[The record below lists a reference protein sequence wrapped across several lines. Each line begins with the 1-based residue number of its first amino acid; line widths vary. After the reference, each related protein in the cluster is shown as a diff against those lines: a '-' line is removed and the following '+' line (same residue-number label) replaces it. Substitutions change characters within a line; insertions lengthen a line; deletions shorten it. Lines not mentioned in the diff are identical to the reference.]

1 MARSVPIERFRNIG
15 IMAHIDAGK
24 TTTTERILYYTG
36 RSYKLGEVHEGT
48 ATMDWMEQEQERG
61 ITITSAATT
70 CEWRDHQINIIDT
83 PGHVDFTAE
92 VERSLRVLDGAV
104 AVFCAVGGVEPQSE
118 AVWRQAD
125 RYHVPRIAF
134 VNKMDRRGAD
144 FERCLA
150 MMTDRLGARPVALQI
165 PIVEKEEFVGVI
177 DLLSMKALL
186 SVEGT
191 LGAEVEVLEI
201 PDGMLEEARHRREGI
216 VEAACE
222 MDEALLESYLAG
234 GPIGEEGLRA
244 AIRKGTVE
252 LRLVPV
258 LCGAAFR
265 NKGVQS
271 LLDAVVD
278 YLPSPLDIPPM
289 RGADVSRHGAEDPE
303 ATLVLDPSDA
313 APFAGLIFKIMND
326 PFVGHLAF
334 VRAYS
339 GRLPSGAGVL
349 NATRSRRERIG
360 RLVRMHANKREDI
373 KELLAGDIAACVGLK
388 HVTTGDTICDAARP
402 VILEPMEFPEPV
414 ISVAIEPRTKADQ
427 EKLGL
432 ALEKLVHEDP
442 TFRVHVDPDTGQ
454 TLISGMGELHLE
466 ILVERLVREFSVTA
480 TVGRPQVAY
489 KETLQGEAEAQGRYI
504 RQTGGRGQYGHV
516 VIRARRGEPGS
527 GFALRNSITGG
538 VIPREYFGAIE
549 AGLREATECGVLAG
563 YPVVDVEV
571 ELIHGSYHEVDSS
584 EMAFKIAASMA
595 FKDAS
600 KSAGLVLLEPVMKTE
615 VVTPEPFLG
624 EVIGNLGARRGRVG
638 RIDARG
644 TTRVIQAEVPLAEM
658 FGYATDLRSLTQGRA
673 NYTMHFGR
681 YEEAPR
687 SISEEVVARVQGLAS

>member
-1 MARSVPIERFRNIG
+1 
-15 IMAHIDAGK
+15 
-24 TTTTERILYYTG
+24 
-36 RSYKLGEVHEGT
+36 
-48 ATMDWMEQEQERG
+48 
-61 ITITSAATT
+61 
-70 CEWRDHQINIIDT
+70 
-83 PGHVDFTAE
+83 
-92 VERSLRVLDGAV
+92 
-104 AVFCAVGGVEPQSE
+104 
-118 AVWRQAD
+118 
-125 RYHVPRIAF
+125 
-134 VNKMDRRGAD
+134 
-144 FERCLA
+144 
-150 MMTDRLGARPVALQI
+150 
-165 PIVEKEEFVGVI
+165 
-177 DLLSMKALL
+177 
-186 SVEGT
+186 
-191 LGAEVEVLEI
+191 
-201 PDGMLEEARHRREGI
+201 
-216 VEAACE
+216 
-222 MDEALLESYLAG
+222 MDEALLERYLAG
-234 GPIGEEGLRA
+234 GPIQEEGLRA

-289 RGADVSRHGAEDPE
+289 RGADASRHGAEDPE

-313 APFAGLIFKIMND
+313 APFAGLVFKIMND

-339 GRLPSGAGVL
+339 GRLASGTGVL

-414 ISVAIEPRTKADQ
+414 ISVAIEPKTKADQ

-442 TFRVHVDPDTGQ
+442 TFRVHVDPETGQ

-516 VIRARRGEPGS
+516 VIRARRGAPGS
-527 GFALRNSITGG
+527 GFVLRNSITGG

-549 AGLREATECGVLAG
+549 AGLREATECGALAG

-571 ELIHGSYHEVDSS
+571 ELVHGSYHEVDSS

-600 KSAGLVLLEPVMKTE
+600 KSAGLVLLEPVMKVE

-624 EVIGNLGARRGRVG
+624 EVIGNLGGRRGRVG
-638 RIDARG
+638 RVEARG
-644 TTRVIQAEVPLAEM
+644 TTQVIQVEVPLAEM

-687 SISEEVVARVQGLAS
+687 SVSEEVVARVQGLAP